1 MIPILFGITL
11 LDFGVMHLAP
21 GGPAEAQM
29 EFSAKASAE
38 ARERLRKLYG
48 ADQPV
53 YKQYA
58 TWLKK
63 FMTFDFGVAFADG
76 RSVKEKILERLPI
89 TMTINFLSLMVIL
102 VIALPI
108 GIMSAT
114 HQYSLWDR
122 FTTMFVFIG
131 FSTPSFWL
139 ALLLIYLLGVQWGV
153 LPISGIQSLDLPG
166 FPKFQD
172 NMFGYV
178 FQVVSYSA
186 FRLGDWIR
194 HLILPVVVSAFGGLA
209 VFSRYMRNNML
220 EVMRQ
225 DYIRTARAKG
235 LAERVVVYKHALR
248 NSLMPVITILGLALP
263 GIIGGS
269 VIMETV
275 FGIPGM
281 GQLFYQA
288 VLSRDYNLAMGI
300 LVPGALLTMIGNF
313 VADIGYAVV
322 DPRVRLK

>member
-1 MIPILFGITL
+1 MIPILIGITVL
-11 LDFGVMHLAP
+11 SFGVMRLAP

-48 ADQPV
+48 ADQPF

-63 FMTFDFGVAFADG
+63 FVTLDFGETFADG
-76 RSVKEKILERLPI
+76 RKVKDKILESLPI
-89 TMTINFLSLMVIL
+89 TLTINFLSLFL
-102 VIALPI
+102 VLLIAIPI

-114 HQYSLWDR
+114 RQYSLLDR
-122 FTTMFVFIG
+122 FTTIFVFVG

-153 LPISGIQSLDLPG
+153 LPISGIHSLDIDGLT
-166 FPKFQD
+166 KWSWSWLLDVAQ
-172 NMFGYV
+172 
-178 FQVVSYSA
+178 
-186 FRLGDWIR
+186 
-194 HLILPVVVSAFGGLA
+194 HLIMPVFVSAFGGLA
-209 VFSRYMRNNML
+209 GFSRYMRNNML

-235 LAERVVVYKHALR
+235 LPEREVIFKHALR
-248 NSLMPVITILGLALP
+248 NALMPVITILGLALP

-275 FGIPGM
+275 YSIPGM
-281 GQLFYQA
+281 GQLLYQA
-288 VLSRDYNLAMGI
+288 VFSRDYNLAMGI
-300 LVPGALLTMIGNF
+300 LVPAAILTMLGNF
-313 VADIGYAVV
+313 LADIAYAFT
-322 DPRVRLK
+322 DPRVRFK

>member
-1 MIPILFGITL
+1 MLAYTIKRTLLMIPILLGITVL
-11 LDFGVMHLAP
+11 SFGVMRLAP

-48 ADQPV
+48 ADQPF

-58 TWLKK
+58 TWLRK
-63 FMTFDFGVAFADG
+63 FMTLDFGEAFADG
-76 RSVKEKILERLPI
+76 RKVKDKILERLPI
-89 TMTINFLSLMVIL
+89 TLTINSLSLGL
-102 VIALPI
+102 VLLISIPL

-114 HQYSLWDR
+114 RQYSLIDR
-122 FTTMFVFIG
+122 FTTIFVFIG

-139 ALLLIYLLGVQWGV
+139 ALLLIYFFGVQWGL
-153 LPISGIQSLDLPG
+153 LPISGIQSLDVTGLTAWG
-166 FPKFQD
+166 KLADRSQ
-172 NMFGYV
+172 
-178 FQVVSYSA
+178 
-186 FRLGDWIR
+186 
-194 HLILPVVVSAFGGLA
+194 HLILPIFVSAFGGLA
-209 VFSRYMRNNML
+209 GFSRYVRNNML

-235 LAERVVVYKHALR
+235 LPENTVIYRHALR
-248 NSLMPVITILGLALP
+248 NALMPVITILGLALP

-281 GQLFYQA
+281 GQLLYQA
-288 VLSRDYNLAMGI
+288 VFSRDYNLAMGI
-300 LVPGALLTMIGNF
+300 LAPAAFLTMLGNF
-313 VADIGYAVV
+313 LADIAYAFT
-322 DPRVRLK
+322 DPRVRLR

>member
-1 MIPILFGITL
+1 MFTYINKRILLMMPILFGITL
-11 LDFGVMHLAP
+11 LSFGIMHLAP

-29 EFSAKASAE
+29 EFSAKASPE

-63 FMTFDFGVAFADG
+63 FTTLDFGVAFADG
-76 RSVKEKILERLPI
+76 RKVKDKIFESLPI
-89 TMTINFLSLMVIL
+89 TLTINLLSLGLIL
-102 VIALPI
+102 LIAIPI
-108 GIMSAT
+108 GILSAT
-114 HQYSLWDR
+114 HQYSLLDR

-139 ALLLIYLLGVQWGV
+139 ALLLIYFFGVQWGV
-153 LPISGIQSLDLPG
+153 LPISGKESLDVTGLNTWG
-166 FPKFQD
+166 WLMD
-172 NMFGYV
+172 R
-178 FQVVSYSA
+178 A
-186 FRLGDWIR
+186 E
-194 HLILPVVVSAFGGLA
+194 HLLLPVFVSAFGGLA
-209 VFSRYMRNNML
+209 GFSRYMRNNML

-235 LAERVVVYKHALR
+235 LSEGVVVYKHALR
-248 NSLMPVITILGLALP
+248 NSLMPVITILGLAVP

-281 GQLFYQA
+281 GRLFYDA
-288 VLSRDYNLAMGI
+288 TFSRDYNLVMGI
-300 LVPGALLTMIGNF
+300 LVPGAALTMLGNF
-313 VADIGYAVV
+313 LADIGYAVI

>member
-1 MIPILFGITL
+1 MLTYIIKRTLLMIPILFGITVL
-11 LDFGVMHLAP
+11 SFGVMRLAP

-48 ADQPV
+48 ADQPF

-58 TWLKK
+58 TWLRK
-63 FMTFDFGVAFADG
+63 FTTLDFGEAFADG
-76 RSVKEKILERLPI
+76 RKVKDKILERLPI
-89 TMTINFLSLMVIL
+89 TLTINSLSLGLIL
-102 VIALPI
+102 LIAIPI

-114 HQYSLWDR
+114 RQYSLLDR
-122 FTTMFVFIG
+122 FTTIFVFVG

-139 ALLLIYLLGVQWGV
+139 ALLLIYFFGVQWGL
-153 LPISGIQSLDLPG
+153 LPISGIQSLDVTGLTTWG
-166 FPKFQD
+166 
-172 NMFGYV
+172 
-178 FQVVSYSA
+178 
-186 FRLGDWIR
+186 RLADRSR
-194 HLILPVVVSAFGGLA
+194 HLILPIFVSAFGGLA
-209 VFSRYMRNNML
+209 GFSRYVRNNML

-235 LAERVVVYKHALR
+235 LPENIVIYKHALR
-248 NSLMPVITILGLALP
+248 NALMPVITILGLSLP

-281 GQLFYQA
+281 GQLLYQA
-288 VLSRDYNLAMGI
+288 VFSRDYNVAMGI
-300 LVPGALLTMIGNF
+300 LVPAALLTMLGNF
-313 VADIGYAVV
+313 LADIAYAFT

>member
-1 MIPILFGITL
+1 MLIYIIKRTLLMVPILLGITVLSFGI
-11 LDFGVMHLAP
+11 MRLAP

-29 EFSAKASAE
+29 EFSARASAE

-48 ADQPV
+48 ADQPF

-63 FMTFDFGVAFADG
+63 FVTLDFGEAFADG
-76 RSVKEKILERLPI
+76 RKVKDKILERLPI
-89 TMTINFLSLMVIL
+89 TLTINLLSLGL
-102 VIALPI
+102 VLLIAIPI

-114 HQYSLWDR
+114 RQYSLIDR
-122 FTTMFVFIG
+122 FTTVFVFVG

-153 LPISGIQSLDLPG
+153 LPISGIQSLDTTGLT
-166 FPKFQD
+166 
-172 NMFGYV
+172 
-178 FQVVSYSA
+178 
-186 FRLGDWIR
+186 LGGKLSDWSE
-194 HLILPVVVSAFGGLA
+194 HLVLPVFVSSFGGLA
-209 VFSRYMRNNML
+209 GFSRYVRNNML
-220 EVMRQ
+220 EVLRQ

-235 LAERVVVYKHALR
+235 LPEKKVIYKHALR
-248 NSLMPVITILGLALP
+248 NALMPVITILGLSLP

-281 GQLFYQA
+281 GQLLYQA
-288 VLSRDYNLAMGI
+288 VFSRDYNLAMGI
-300 LVPGALLTMIGNF
+300 LVPAAFLTMLGNF
-313 VADIGYAVV
+313 LADIAYAFT
-322 DPRVRLK
+322 DPRVRLR